1 MMQGMA
7 MNFVF
12 LTLIVVCVSFLGA
25 QKSIIGLS
33 EFRRM
38 VSYSLHVPS
47 LF

>member
-12 LTLIVVCVSFLGA
+12 LTLIVARGHGS
-25 QKSIIGLS
+25 S
-33 EFRRM
+33 EFKQNLYGWFGVACRQEIFGGN
-38 VSYSLHVPS
+38 